1 MADKG
6 SNNSSVAVYKWSQ
19 DSEDVTVTFVAPE
32 GTKKEDISC
41 DIKADSLDLCV
52 GKEVLLSGPLFAK
65 VNSDESTWTFDENSL
80 ELVLVKQIHEHHWS
94 SVVKGDDRGVYEW
107 SERKQRE

>member
-1 MADKG
+1 MLGDDEEKPPGLKASDAEEDMADKG
-6 SNNSSVAVYKWSQ
+6 SNNSSVVVYKWSQ

-65 VNSDESTWTFDENSL
+65 VNSDESTWTFDEN
-80 ELVLVKQIHEHHWS
+80 
-94 SVVKGDDRGVYEW
+94 RY
-107 SERKQRE
+107 RQRFFSFAS